1 MREHL
6 TRFRTSLDRLVAFLP
21 ERHPGDLSWPTLYGL
36 VVLAI
41 LAGDLVSR
49 LGWSLVVL
57 AAVPIAVVLGLRRD
71 PLAGFAVAA
80 GLLGGILTASP
91 PPPPPPAIYRGA
103 QLPGSSS
110 APEQPSGAMP
120 A

>member
-1 MREHL
+1 MRHHL
-6 TRFRTSLDRLVAFLP
+6 TRFRPRLDRLAAFLP
-21 ERHPGDLSWPTLYGL
+21 ARHPDDLSWLTLYGL

-41 LAGDLVSR
+41 LAGDLASR

-80 GLLGGILTASP
+80 GLLGGIVTASP
-91 PPPPPPAIYRGA
+91 APSPPPAIYRGA
-103 QLPGSSS
+103 QLPRSSS
-110 APEQPSGAMP
+110 APVQPTGAMP